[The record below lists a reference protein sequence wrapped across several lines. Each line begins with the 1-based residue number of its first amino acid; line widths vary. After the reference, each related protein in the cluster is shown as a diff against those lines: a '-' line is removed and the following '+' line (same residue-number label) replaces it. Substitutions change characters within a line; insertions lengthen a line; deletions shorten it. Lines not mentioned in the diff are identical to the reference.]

1 MGVKILVIEDDLNM
15 QDMVVELLED
25 EGYMV
30 HGCSSVRDGLKAA
43 ESFDFD
49 LLVTDVRMAEING
62 VEGFKLLKE
71 RQQELRC
78 VVITGYATPEMA
90 ADAIQIDV
98 DAIIKKP
105 FRLELLLKSVEGI
118 VKEHELRGH
127 YLSLLLK
134 FPVDALSA
142 AVSFFKT
149 DHKAKLEKE
158 RRACF
163 QALLNAIRSE
173 YLELRRARAVFSDLL
188 ECERM
193 YKLHQSNPD
202 TVEPGVVS
210 RLYQRMQDT
219 LQGFLR
225 GKGSQPLSEGD
236 VPRERFQVF
245 FLAAKKN
252 EVTLEQF
259 LLAPSLLS
267 IPDDQLLSQEL
278 LTLKRKLW
286 GPDSKS

>member
-1 MGVKILVIEDDLNM
+1 
-15 QDMVVELLED
+15 
-25 EGYMV
+25 
-30 HGCSSVRDGLKAA
+30 
-43 ESFDFD
+43 
-49 LLVTDVRMAEING
+49 
-62 VEGFKLLKE
+62 
-71 RQQELRC
+71 
-78 VVITGYATPEMA
+78 
-90 ADAIQIDV
+90 
-98 DAIIKKP
+98 
-105 FRLELLLKSVEGI
+105 
-118 VKEHELRGH
+118 
-127 YLSLLLK
+127 
-134 FPVDALSA
+134 
-142 AVSFFKT
+142 
-149 DHKAKLEKE
+149 
-158 RRACF
+158 
-163 QALLNAIRSE
+163 
-173 YLELRRARAVFSDLL
+173 
-188 ECERM
+188 M